1 MADKKG
7 IESDKKG
14 VNYKDLFLS
23 EDEEEE
29 LEEELHDDWF

>member
-7 IESDKKG
+7 AESDKKA
-14 VNYKDLFLS
+14 NYKDFFLS

-29 LEEELHDDWF
+29 LEEELYDDWF